1 MINHAY
7 HDFFGII
14 VHRLAYLKVMQVYA
28 IIRNVLFLFL
38 VNVVVCKKRKR
49 SVSSAWDDNILDIRI
64 FKEQQ

>member
-7 HDFFGII
+7 PDFFGII
-14 VHRLAYLKVMQVYA
+14 VQRLAHLKVMQVYA